1 MYDILYVISFAPLLL
16 FVIVFLYFTIVHKNA
31 FEKKLA
37 LFQPYRELP
46 QSREAYM
53 KVVHKYRKY
62 ANITLTLMFYLPL
75 CIFMLVMLKE
85 NYEEIGRLYMAIPD
99 DVKMLIL
106 LALVPV
112 VAVHYLISYVLKRNE
127 KAYHMLLEQM
137 SDTDFEFLL
146 KIKDSLPFISKYNPP
161 FVWCNNQLYIFLFY
175 AIREIDPTKI
185 IAMNWSNG
193 KNGIF
198 VRLKASE
205 NTIITLPRNSFPYFL
220 QIIEKYAK
228 I

>member
-1 MYDILYVISFAPLLL
+1 
-16 FVIVFLYFTIVHKNA
+16 VHKNA

-53 KVVHKYRKY
+53 KEVHKYRKY

-127 KAYHMLLEQM
+127 KAYRMLLEQM

-146 KIKDSLPFISKYNPP
+146 KIKDSLPFISKYSPP
-161 FVWCNNQLYIFLFY
+161 FVLCNNQLYIFLFY
-175 AIREIDPTKI
+175 AIREIDPAQITEI
-185 IAMNWSNG
+185 NWSTG
-193 KNGIF
+193 RGGIF
-198 VRLKASE
+198 VQFKAPKK
-205 NTIITLPRNSFPYFL
+205 ITLGLSREGFYYFNVSST
-220 QIIEKYAK
+220 
-228 I
+228 

>member
-53 KVVHKYRKY
+53 KEVHKYRKY

-112 VAVHYLISYVLKRNE
+112 VAVHYLISYE
-127 KAYHMLLEQM
+127 K
-137 SDTDFEFLL
+137 
-146 KIKDSLPFISKYNPP
+146 
-161 FVWCNNQLYIFLFY
+161 
-175 AIREIDPTKI
+175 
-185 IAMNWSNG
+185 
-193 KNGIF
+193 
-198 VRLKASE
+198 
-205 NTIITLPRNSFPYFL
+205 
-220 QIIEKYAK
+220 
-228 I
+228 